1 MILYNTEQVGKQRQL
16 FRPSCLSSENQ
27 HLSLCNGYLHS
38 QNTDP
43 ESRWEQKFLDF
54 CFYIIL
60 MNLTVQKNNE
70 KT

>member
-1 MILYNTEQVGKQRQL
+1 M
-16 FRPSCLSSENQ
+16 

-43 ESRWEQKFLDF
+43 EPRWEQKFLDF

-70 KT
+70 KTWFLLKVFLIC